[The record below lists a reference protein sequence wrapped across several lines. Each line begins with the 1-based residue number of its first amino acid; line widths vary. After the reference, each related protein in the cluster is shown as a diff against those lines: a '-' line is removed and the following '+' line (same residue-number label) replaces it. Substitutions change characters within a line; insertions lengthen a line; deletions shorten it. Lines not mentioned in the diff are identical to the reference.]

1 MICENAF
8 FFLFFLEGG
17 NDVVDNDGGDVFDD
31 VEDVLHTDGG
41 DDVDPHVHACD
52 SIIDFSIFL
61 KQIGHVTVS
70 CLFLFGTSTSP
81 KHCAA

>member
-41 DDVDPHVHACD
+41 DVFDDV
-52 SIIDFSIFL
+52 L
-61 KQIGHVTVS
+61 R
-70 CLFLFGTSTSP
+70 ST
-81 KHCAA
+81 HFDA